1 MYNISKDTLS
11 RVSAR
16 NRNRTSYAEVID
28 GLEYTFP
35 FTRGDIV
42 YFSKGNDPERS
53 RLFPKIV
60 VEVGVPVKTGDGTYV
75 EGMRVKH
82 SDGFEYVP
90 GYQGTVKVAS
100 HTKYTQEEIDNFDGV
115 IG

>member
-82 SDGFEYVP
+82 SDGFEHVP
-90 GYQGTVKVAS
+90 GYQETVKVAS
-100 HTKYTQEEIDNFDGV
+100 FTKYTQEELDNFDGV

>member
-1 MYNISKDTLS
+1 MYNISKETLS

-16 NRNRTSYAEVID
+16 NRNKTSYAEVVE
-28 GLEYTFP
+28 GLDYSYP

-42 YFSKGNDPERS
+42 YFNKGSNLEEAK
-53 RLFPKIV
+53 LFPKIV
-60 VEVGVPVKTGDGTYV
+60 VEVGVPFKVGENSYV

-82 SDGFEYVP
+82 SDGFDYTP
-90 GYQGTVKVAS
+90 GYQETVKVAS
-100 HTKYTQEEIDNFDGV
+100 HTKYTQEELDNFEGP

>member
-1 MYNISKDTLS
+1 MYNISSDTLS

-16 NRNRTSYAEVID
+16 NRNKTSYAEVVE
-28 GLEYTFP
+28 GLEYSYP

-90 GYQGTVKVAS
+90 GYQETVKVAS
-100 HTKYTQEEIDNFDGV
+100 FTKYTQEELDNFDGV

>member
-16 NRNRTSYAEVID
+16 NRNRTSYAEVVE
-28 GLEYTFP
+28 GLDYTYP

-42 YFSKGNDPERS
+42 YFSNGNNPEQAK
-53 RLFPKIV
+53 LFPKIV
-60 VEVGVPVKTGDGTYV
+60 VEVGVPVKVGENSYV

-82 SDGFEYVP
+82 SDGFKDVP
-90 GYQGTVKVAS
+90 GYQETVKVAS
-100 HTKYTQEEIDNFDGV
+100 HTKYTQQELDNFDGV

>member
-90 GYQGTVKVAS
+90 GYQEKVKVAS
-100 HTKYTQEEIDNFDGV
+100 FTKYTQEELDNSDGV

>member
-16 NRNRTSYAEVID
+16 NRNRTSYAEVVE
-28 GLEYTFP
+28 GLNYTYP

-42 YFSKGNDPERS
+42 YFSKGTNPEEAK
-53 RLFPKIV
+53 LFPKIV
-60 VEVGVPVKTGDGTYV
+60 VEVGVPVKVEENSYV

-82 SDGFEYVP
+82 SDGFNYVP
-90 GYQGTVKVAS
+90 GYQETVKVAS
-100 HTKYTQEEIDNFDGV
+100 FTKYTQEELDNFEGV

>member
-90 GYQGTVKVAS
+90 GYQETVKVAS
-100 HTKYTQEEIDNFDGV
+100 HTKYTQEELDNFEGV

>member
-90 GYQGTVKVAS
+90 GYQETVKVAS
-100 HTKYTQEEIDNFDGV
+100 YTKYTQEELDNFDGV

>member
-1 MYNISKDTLS
+1 MFNTSKEYKS

-16 NRNRTSYAEVID
+16 NRNRTSYAEVVE
-28 GLEYTFP
+28 GLDYNFP

-42 YFSKGNDPERS
+42 YFSNGNNPERS
-53 RLFPKIV
+53 KLFPKIV
-60 VEVGVPVKTGDGTYV
+60 VEVGVPVNTPDGFV

-82 SDGFEYVP
+82 SDGFNDVP
-90 GYQGTVKVAS
+90 GYQETVKVAS
-100 HTKYTQEEIDNFDGV
+100 HTLYTQEDIDNFEGM

>member
-42 YFSKGNDPERS
+42 YFSKGNAPERS

-90 GYQGTVKVAS
+90 GYQETVKVAS
-100 HTKYTQEEIDNFDGV
+100 YTKYTQEELDNFDGV

>member
-1 MYNISKDTLS
+1 MYNISKGTLS

-82 SDGFEYVP
+82 
-90 GYQGTVKVAS
+90 A
-100 HTKYTQEEIDNFDGV
+100 DGV
-115 IG
+115 

>member
-82 SDGFEYVP
+82 SDGYEYVP
-90 GYQGTVKVAS
+90 GYQETVKVAS
-100 HTKYTQEEIDNFDGV
+100 FTKYTQEELDNFDGV

>member
-1 MYNISKDTLS
+1 MFNTSKEYKS

-16 NRNRTSYAEVID
+16 NRNRTSYAEVVE
-28 GLEYTFP
+28 GLDYNFP

-42 YFSKGNDPERS
+42 YFSNGNNPERS
-53 RLFPKIV
+53 KLFPKIV
-60 VEVGVPVKTGDGTYV
+60 VEVGVPIDTPDGFV

-82 SDGFEYVP
+82 SDGFKDVP
-90 GYQGTVKVAS
+90 GYQETVKVSS
-100 HTKYTQEEIDNFDGV
+100 HTLYTQEELDNFDGV

>member
-1 MYNISKDTLS
+1 MFNTGKEYKS

-16 NRNRTSYAEVID
+16 NRNRTSYAEPVE
-28 GLEYTFP
+28 GLTYTYP

-42 YFSKGNDPERS
+42 YFSATNNPERS
-53 RLFPKIV
+53 KKFPKIV
-60 VEVGVPVKTGDGTYV
+60 VEVGVPFETADGTYV

-82 SDGFEYVP
+82 SDGFDYVP
-90 GYQGTVKVAS
+90 GYQETVKVAS
-100 HTKYTQEEIDNFDGV
+100 HTKYTQEDLNNFEGV

>member
-82 SDGFEYVP
+82 SDGFY
-90 GYQGTVKVAS
+90 
-100 HTKYTQEEIDNFDGV
+100 
-115 IG
+115 

>member
-16 NRNRTSYAEVID
+16 NRNRTSYAEVVE
-28 GLEYTFP
+28 GLDYTYP

-42 YFSKGNDPERS
+42 YFSKGTNPEEAK
-53 RLFPKIV
+53 LFPKIV
-60 VEVGVPVKTGDGTYV
+60 VEIGVPVKVGENSYV

-82 SDGFEYVP
+82 SDGFNYVP
-90 GYQGTVKVAS
+90 GYQETVKVAS
-100 HTKYTQEEIDNFDGV
+100 FSKYTQEELDNFEGV

>member
-90 GYQGTVKVAS
+90 GYQETVKVAS
-100 HTKYTQEEIDNFDGV
+100 FTKYTQEELDNFDGV

>member
-1 MYNISKDTLS
+1 MFNTGKEYKS

-16 NRNRTSYAEVID
+16 NRNRTSYAEPVE
-28 GLEYTFP
+28 GLTYTYP

-42 YFSKGNDPERS
+42 YFSNGNNPERS
-53 RLFPKIV
+53 KLFPKIV
-60 VEVGVPVKTGDGTYV
+60 VEVGVPVETADGYV

-82 SDGFEYVP
+82 SDGFKYVP
-90 GYQGTVKVAS
+90 GYQETVKVAS
-100 HTKYTQEEIDNFDGV
+100 HTKYTQEDLNNFEGV

>member
-16 NRNRTSYAEVID
+16 NRNRTSYAEVVE
-28 GLEYTFP
+28 GLDYNFP

-42 YFSKGNDPERS
+42 YFSNGNNPERS
-53 RLFPKIV
+53 KLFPKIV
-60 VEVGVPVKTGDGTYV
+60 VEVGVPIDTPDGFV

-82 SDGFEYVP
+82 SDGFKDVP
-90 GYQGTVKVAS
+90 GYQETVKVAS
-100 HTKYTQEEIDNFDGV
+100 HTLYTQEELDNFDGV

>member
-16 NRNRTSYAEVID
+16 NRNRTSYAEVVD
-28 GLEYTFP
+28 GLDYTYP

-42 YFSKGNDPERS
+42 YFSKGTKPEEAK
-53 RLFPKIV
+53 LFPKIV
-60 VEVGVPVKTGDGTYV
+60 VEVGVPVKVGENSYV

-82 SDGFEYVP
+82 SDGFNYVP
-90 GYQGTVKVAS
+90 GYQETVKVAS
-100 HTKYTQEEIDNFDGV
+100 FSKYTQEELDNFDGV

>member
-1 MYNISKDTLS
+1 MYNISSDTLS

-16 NRNRTSYAEVID
+16 NRNRTSYAEVVE
-28 GLEYTFP
+28 GLEYSYP

-90 GYQGTVKVAS
+90 GYQETVKVAS
-100 HTKYTQEEIDNFDGV
+100 FTKYTQEELDNFDGV

>member
-90 GYQGTVKVAS
+90 GYQETVKVAS
-100 HTKYTQEEIDNFDGV
+100 FTKYTQEELDNCDGV

>member
-42 YFSKGNDPERS
+42 YFSKGNAPERS

-90 GYQGTVKVAS
+90 GYQETVKVAS
-100 HTKYTQEEIDNFDGV
+100 FTKYTQEELDNFDGV

>member
-16 NRNRTSYAEVID
+16 NRNRTSYAEVVE
-28 GLEYTFP
+28 GLNYTYP

-42 YFSKGNDPERS
+42 YFSKGTNPEQAK
-53 RLFPKIV
+53 LFPKIV
-60 VEVGVPVKTGDGTYV
+60 VEVGVPFKIGENSYV

-82 SDGFEYVP
+82 SDGFDYVP
-90 GYQGTVKVAS
+90 GYQETVKVAS
-100 HTKYTQEEIDNFDGV
+100 FTKYTQEELDNFDGV

>member
-16 NRNRTSYAEVID
+16 NRNRTSYAEVVE
-28 GLEYTFP
+28 GLNYSYP
-35 FTRGDIV
+35 FNRGDVV
-42 YFSKGNDPERS
+42 YFSNGTDPERS
-53 RLFPKIV
+53 KLFPKIV
-60 VEVGVPVKTGDGTYV
+60 IEVGVPVQVDKDTYV

-82 SDGFEYVP
+82 SDGFKDVP
-90 GYQGTVKVAS
+90 GYQETVKAAS
-100 HTKYTQEEIDNFDGV
+100 HTLYTQEELDNFDGV

>member
-1 MYNISKDTLS
+1 MYNISSDTLS

-16 NRNRTSYAEVID
+16 NRNRTSYAEVVE
-28 GLEYTFP
+28 GLEYNYP

-90 GYQGTVKVAS
+90 GYQETVKVAS
-100 HTKYTQEEIDNFDGV
+100 FTKYTQEELDNFDGV